1 MSTRSLAFGFAESLG
16 WQIAPYDGHVEFVVQ
31 SMDDLYKAVQDPDYP
46 ARVGPDEQK
55 FLDVARSTVTVG
67 WEEVYVL
74 NGEVIDIKEERSVY
88 AGKGSE

>member
-46 ARVGPDEQK
+46 ARVGK
-55 FLDVARSTVTVG
+55 RFMF
-67 WEEVYVL
+67 
-74 NGEVIDIKEERSVY
+74 
-88 AGKGSE
+88 